1 MDEDRG
7 DGPSAFHRPQ
17 KPVDHPV
24 HFRRVEQERVMAER
38 AFKLDKADRRTRR
51 IERVDDLTR
60 FPGGIEPV
68 GIEGYHAK
76 ARVRALERIVE
87 QSATL
92 LRAVK
97 IITRPVLVALDDAV

>member
-51 IERVDDLTR
+51 IERMDDLPR

-76 ARVRALERIVE
+76 ARVRALRSEERSVGKE
-87 QSATL
+87 GVSTFKS
-92 LRAVK
+92 RGS
-97 IITRPVLVALDDAV
+97 PEH